1 MLSWIWAGV
10 YLALI
15 LILFWLSIML
25 SNSQKKVKCFEH
37 NAEINEAINEA
48 IKTKPENASIYTAI
62 EDIIKLD
69 CTK

>member
-1 MLSWIWAGV
+1 MLSWIWASV
-10 YLALI
+10 YLALV
-15 LILFWLSIML
+15 LFWLSIMPTF

>member
-1 MLSWIWAGV
+1 MSWFWTVLYNVLVALLIISLLAMLSI
-10 YLALI
+10 
-15 LILFWLSIML
+15 SE
-25 SNSQKKVKCFEH
+25 KKVKCFEH

-62 EDIIKLD
+62 EDILKLN